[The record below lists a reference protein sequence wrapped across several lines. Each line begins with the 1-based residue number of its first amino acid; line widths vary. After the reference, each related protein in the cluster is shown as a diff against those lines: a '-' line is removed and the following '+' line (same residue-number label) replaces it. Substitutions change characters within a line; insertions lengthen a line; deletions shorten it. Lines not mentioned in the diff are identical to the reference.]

1 MQLKRLFVQ
10 CVVAGIV
17 FAASV
22 STALALPAMPSS
34 KFEPSQSC
42 GCHSALMDQWDTT
55 MHAKALSDPIYLLK
69 LAEGN
74 KATDGAIGPFCQECH
89 GPIAVMSGEIKNL
102 DTATKQSQ
110 EGVTCD
116 FCHKVN
122 GTESPLGNTSATLDT
137 ESGKLAQFKDAK
149 SPVHATK
156 YSQFHETAEF
166 CGTCHN
172 VDHPGNGMHLEATYS
187 EWKAG
192 PYAQEGIVCQD
203 CHMTPG
209 PGVTKPNPGSAAG
222 GGPEREHIYTMTFV
236 GGNVAL
242 GNAELAEERL
252 KAAATLEVDMP
263 EIVPAG
269 EKADATITITN
280 SGAGHMLPT
289 GLTEVRQMWLEV
301 VAVDADGKESP
312 VGKREFGS
320 ILQDAAGKFPVELWE
335 AVSFKSDDRIPPKES
350 VSETFQFTM
359 PEDGEVELKASL
371 YYRSCDEEMA
381 EKAGVDVPTT
391 TMAQVTKAA
400 YATAAIQR
408 AASEGEP
415 AKSDSGGSNAP
426 LIWAIAGLVLAVAVV
441 AYFFGRGR
449 KSA

>member
-1 MQLKRLFVQ
+1 
-10 CVVAGIV
+10 
-17 FAASV
+17 
-22 STALALPAMPSS
+22 
-34 KFEPSQSC
+34 
-42 GCHSALMDQWDTT
+42 
-55 MHAKALSDPIYLLK
+55 MHAKALTDPIYLLK

-89 GPIAVMSGEIKNL
+89 GPIAVMSGEIANL
-102 DTATKQSQ
+102 GTASKQSQ

-122 GTESPLGNTSATLDT
+122 GTETPLGNTSATLDT
-137 ESGKLAQFKDAK
+137 ESGKHAQFKDAV
-149 SPVHATK
+149 SPVHETK

-192 PYAQEGIVCQD
+192 PYAQDGIVCQD

-209 PGVTKPNPGSAAG
+209 PGVTKPNPGVAAA

-252 KAAATLEVDMP
+252 KSAATLQLEVP
-263 EIVPAG
+263 EIVSEG
-269 EKADATITITN
+269 EKAQATVTITN

-301 VAVDADGKESP
+301 VAVDGDGNESP
-312 VGKREFGS
+312 VGRHDFGS
-320 ILQDAAGKFPVELWE
+320 ILQDATGKSPVELWE
-335 AVSFKSDDRIPPKES
+335 AVSFKIDDRIPPKQS
-350 VSETFQFTM
+350 VTDAFEFTM
-359 PEDGEVELKASL
+359 PDSGQVELKAAL
-371 YYRSCDEEMA
+371 YYRSCSEEMA
-381 EKAGVDVPTT
+381 EKAGVAVPTT
-391 TMAQVTKAA
+391 TMAEVTAA
-400 YATAAIQR
+400 SYATQEFKEAANRVEPGR
-408 AASEGEP
+408 ADDGQGNP
-415 AKSDSGGSNAP
+415 A
-426 LIWAIAGLVLAVAVV
+426 LIWAIVGLLIAVAVV
-441 AYFFGRGR
+441 VLFVMRAR
-449 KSA
+449 KAE